1 MLPRPPACCLPSL
14 YSLGSA
20 PVGVGGDSAGVSAVR
35 KADVPGLAPRG
46 PPRVAY
52 LPRPL
57 VRVDAHHLH
66 GVVEVLAAVGEDAP
80 RVRAPRRGVYHD
92 GQGPRGLHVARHHV
106 LVASLARRHVGV
118 ARGLHHELGFVGSAR
133 AGDAGCARGVRVV
146 DVLLDAIFRVL
157 VARLWLA
164 SCAAAYARDPVL
176 GARADLLRAQDVLG
190 VAFTQPVG
198 LDLLRH
204 GEGPARPAVALVLHG
219 GGVDPCPVLHEQSAL
234 HRLWEADGGGAGDVV
249 LGGHVVE
256 VARLELLHGNIAE
269 LGDAVH
275 GGPRLGGVARVDELE
290 VLHEDAKSEFV
301 LGVIFIQ
308 NLVLGLECL
317 PHEQLARLR
326 RGVVLSVSRASD
338 KRDGEDNFA
347 RKHCLGFALL

>member
-204 GEGPARPAVALVLHG
+204 GEGPARPAVALVFHG
-219 GGVDPCPVLHEQSAL
+219 GGVLAGPVHERVGAL
-234 HRLWEADGGGAGDVV
+234 RQGDNGAVHGAVGQAARV
-249 LGGHVVE
+249 GHVVG
-256 VARLELLHGNIAE
+256 VLGLELFRAHVRE
-269 LGDAVH
+269 LGDAVA
-275 GGPRLGGVARVDELE
+275 RRVQRVARVDHLE
-290 VLHEDAKSEFV
+290 VAHESREALHLLLHGGVGLPV
-301 LGVIFIQ
+301 LGFEVHPHV
-308 NLVLGLECL
+308 LLGLLVFSEE
-317 PHEQLARLR
+317 P
-326 RGVVLSVSRASD
+326 S
-338 KRDGEDNFA
+338 
-347 RKHCLGFALL
+347 

>member
-204 GEGPARPAVALVLHG
+204 GEGPARPAVALVLDR
-219 GGVDPCPVLHEQSAL
+219 GGV
-234 HRLWEADGGGAGDVV
+234 GAGPVGRARGVRSHGRLQSDEVV
-249 LGGHVVE
+249 GLFEVLRQAGGE
-256 VARLELLHGNIAE
+256 VARGELFLRQVREAS
-269 LGDAVH
+269 DAVRCAAAVCTFRCVALVDAVEELH
-275 GGPRLGGVARVDELE
+275 KGGKAGGLLLRGSV
-290 VLHEDAKSEFV
+290 HFV
-301 LGVIFIQ
+301 E
-308 NLVLGLECL
+308 LGLELTECVIA
-317 PHEQLARLR
+317 EVR
-326 RGVVLSVSRASD
+326 RIPDEVGA
-338 KRDGEDNFA
+338 GA
-347 RKHCLGFALL
+347 RKRESKNDLGEHDF